1 MKLTDKKI
9 VIEWKYIYRGLCA
22 MILTAVAGGSF
33 FYVWY
38 RFVFHFA
45 GKEESSYYLKGSGNL
60 LMSLGIYIGL
70 YIFIGH
76 GLRAFAIGVERTTN
90 IVAAQILSILLTD
103 ICEIFV
109 SMAVSGRWRFWGQF
123 AWKYLRIFLI
133 QAIVLVILSILMIML
148 YRILFPPTDLIELYG
163 RENGLYDKV
172 NHLQYKYHITESIYV
187 HGQNLE
193 DISERIRPHQAV
205 LINDLSSRM
214 RNKVLKACFQMDKRV
229 YVVPKISDIII
240 KGSEPLNLFDT
251 PMFLCRNREI
261 TWWQRIVKRV
271 LDAVFSLTA
280 LIILSP
286 FLLITAIAIKIEDG
300 GPILYRQERVTRG
313 GKHFMMLKFRSMIV
327 DAEADGKPHP
337 AGEKD
342 PRITKVGNLIR
353 ACRVDE
359 LPQLINILKGDM
371 SIVGPRPE
379 RVEHVE
385 KYSKMIPEFNFRLKM
400 KGGLTGYAQVYG
412 KYNTSPLDKLKLDL
426 TYITNYSLLT
436 DVQIVFETL
445 KILFLKE
452 STEGFGEN
460 AAAAIA
466 ENINDEKDEDN
477 DHNSTDDGRAV

>member
-1 MKLTDKKI
+1 MTDKKLI
-9 VIEWKYIYRGLCA
+9 IEWKYIYRGLCA
-22 MILTAVAGGSF
+22 MILTAIAGGSF
-33 FYVWY
+33 FYVWR
-38 RFVFHFA
+38 RFVAYFA
-45 GKEESSYYLKGSGNL
+45 EHGVISDYLRGSGNL
-60 LMSLGIYIGL
+60 LMSLGIYVGL
-70 YIFIGH
+70 YLFIGH

-90 IVAAQILSILLTD
+90 IAAAQVLTIFLTD
-103 ICEIFV
+103 ACEIFA

-123 AWKYLRIFLI
+123 VSKYMRLFLL
-133 QAIVLVILSILMIML
+133 QSVALVIASVLLIML
-148 YRILFPPTDLIELYG
+148 YRNLFPPMDVIELYG

-172 NHLQYKYHITESIYV
+172 NGLQFKYHITESIYV
-187 HGQNLE
+187 HGQNLD
-193 DISERIRPHQAV
+193 DIVDRIQGHQAV
-205 LINDLSSRM
+205 LINDISSRM
-214 RNKVLKACFQMDKRV
+214 RNKILKACFRLDKRV
-229 YVVPKISDIII
+229 YVVPKISDIIM

-261 TWWQRIVKRV
+261 SWWQRIVKRV
-271 LDAVFSLTA
+271 SDTVLSLAA

-286 FLLITAIAIKIEDG
+286 LMLITALAIKIEDR
-300 GPILYRQERVTRG
+300 GPVLYKQERVTRG
-313 GKHFMMLKFRSMIV
+313 GRHFMMLKFRSMIV

-342 PRITKVGNLIR
+342 PRITKVGNIIR
-353 ACRVDE
+353 SCRVDE

-385 KYSKMIPEFNFRLKM
+385 KYSKMIPEFDFRLKM

-436 DVQIVFETL
+436 DIQIVFETL

-452 STEGFGEN
+452 STEGFE
-460 AAAAIA
+460 
-466 ENINDEKDEDN
+466 EKDRRKMAADDEIESADDKTDN
-477 DHNSTDDGRAV
+477 GRTG